1 MTWKCECGGEI
12 EWQFAEPDVG
22 LFGEGNY
29 CVDCGEIPDEDD
41 NPAIDPNEYIP
52 DVERIQV

>member
-1 MTWKCECGGEI
+1 MTWKCECNGEI

-29 CVDCGEIPDEDD
+29 CVDCGEIPDEDG
-41 NPAIDPNEYIP
+41 NPAIDPNEHVP
-52 DVERIQV
+52 DVERI